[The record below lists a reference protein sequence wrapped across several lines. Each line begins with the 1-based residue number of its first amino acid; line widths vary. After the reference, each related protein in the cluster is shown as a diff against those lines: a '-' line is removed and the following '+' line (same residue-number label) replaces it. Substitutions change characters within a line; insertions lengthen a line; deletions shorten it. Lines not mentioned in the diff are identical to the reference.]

1 MKINTVGWILIV
13 LASTVILSAA
23 IGAYSVS
30 SRIHSVSDAWY
41 QYRNQKSPKRILLAE
56 LNKTIGYGGFIHD
69 FKDMVL
75 RNDNLLYKKI
85 YSSFGHAQSVISR
98 YKLAETS
105 DQEII
110 ALNDIEE
117 TLGKYLNV
125 AERIFILSE
134 EGKTVKEIDALLRI
148 DDSKAREGL
157 ELLDHS
163 AIHSHKQFDTRSA
176 LILEIR
182 EELGYG
188 GVIHNFKNF
197 IIRGEQEYYQ
207 KALSGLA
214 EVTTLL
220 EDYRNNW
227 SKPAEK
233 QSLYTIIGIVR
244 NYRRA
249 LVQAI
254 RLIDEG
260 KTPEEIDK
268 IIHVDDQPALLAFMA
283 MEKAY
288 EMQIV
293 RNEEIIEN
301 ELNEAYF
308 LVKIIPSIII
318 GITITLLILLSGFL
332 RTQIIRPIN
341 QVTRTMKKLSGGN
354 LSFDKNDELLN
365 RGGNEIGQMNQ
376 AIDIFRNNAIE
387 LARAK
392 ELAEWSQEQAE
403 YANKAKSDFLCNM
416 SHELRTPLNAIL
428 GFSQLL
434 ELEPN
439 INDEQKA
446 RIQDIIRAG
455 DYLLVLI
462 NDVLDLTKIESGK
475 MDITM
480 AKVNIKDILD
490 DCKTFV
496 PSLSTQYNVD
506 INIESA
512 NDFQVIADRT
522 RLKQAL
528 LNFISNAAKYN
539 KPGGSVR
546 VACVEKGGWVRIEVT
561 DTGVGLTREQKKRLF
576 TSFERMADNSE
587 EIEGIGIGLVI
598 TKRIIELMG
607 GLVGVKSHPGEGSTF
622 WIELDCEKEITN

>member
-1 MKINTVGWILIV
+1 MFKNIKINTVSWILIV
-13 LASTVILSAA
+13 IASTVILFVV
-23 IGAYSVS
+23 IGSYSVS
-30 SRIHSVSDAWY
+30 TRIHAVSGVWD
-41 QYRNQKSPKRILLAE
+41 QYRHQKSPKHILLSE
-56 LNKTIGYGGFIHD
+56 LNKTIGYGGFIHN
-69 FKDMVL
+69 FKNLIL
-75 RNDNLLYKKI
+75 RKDSFSYKRI
-85 YSSFGHAQSVISR
+85 YSSFGYAKSVIIR
-98 YKLAETS
+98 YKLSEVS

-110 ALNDIEE
+110 ALNYIEE
-117 TLGKYLNV
+117 TLGKYLDMT
-125 AERIFILSE
+125 ERIILLSG
-134 EGKTVKEIDALLRI
+134 EGKTVKEIDALVKI
-148 DDSKAREGL
+148 NDNKARQGL
-157 ELLDHS
+157 EFLSHS
-163 AIHSHKQFDTRSA
+163 ADDAHKQLGTRPE
-176 LILEIR
+176 LILKIR
-182 EELGYG
+182 EVLGYG

-197 IIRGEQEYYQ
+197 IIRGNQEFYQ
-207 KALSGLA
+207 KAMNGITEVSG
-214 EVTTLL
+214 LL
-220 EDYRNNW
+220 EDYR
-227 SKPAEK
+227 EK
-233 QSLYTIIGIVR
+233 WLQPSEQQSIYTVIGIIR

-254 RLIDEG
+254 KLVDGG

-268 IIHVDDQPALLAFMA
+268 IIRIDDQPALSAFIA
-283 MEKAY
+283 MDKISEL
-288 EMQIV
+288 QSR
-293 RNEEIIEN
+293 RNEEIVSKKLDEIDTI
-301 ELNEAYF
+301 AK
-308 LVKIIPSIII
+308 VIPSIII
-318 GITITLLILLSGFL
+318 GITIAFLILLSWFL
-332 RTQIIRPIN
+332 RVRIIKPIN

-354 LSFDKNDELLN
+354 ISFDKNDELLS

-376 AIDIFRNNAIE
+376 AIDIFRNNAID

-428 GFSQLL
+428 GFSQIL

-446 RIQDIIRAG
+446 RIRDIIRAG

-480 AKVNIKDILD
+480 TRVNIKDILD

-561 DTGVGLTREQKKRLF
+561 DTGVGLT
-576 TSFERMADNSE
+576 
-587 EIEGIGIGLVI
+587 
-598 TKRIIELMG
+598 
-607 GLVGVKSHPGEGSTF
+607 
-622 WIELDCEKEITN
+622 